1 MYPIQH
7 QVPLTSNV
15 LAYQKELH
23 RQTQQNSLQRLARR
37 RKFSFLKLA
46 LPIADIMINTGEQI
60 KARYQ
65 PA

>member
-23 RQTQQNSLQRLARR
+23 RRTQQNNLQGLPRR
-37 RKFSFLKLA
+37 RKSSFLKLA
-46 LPIADIMINTGEQI
+46 LPIADIMISTGEQL
-60 KARYQ
+60 KKRYQ